1 MPVKWKTCCLHR
13 KTQYVCVYLC
23 IQWHLPVGLLP
34 LTVSTSN
41 AAESR
46 CCPMKAAP
54 WSPWLE
60 MTSCKSSQQHQHSSK
75 PSKPI
80 CLARTNNNNKS
91 ICKAQKPFHR
101 DYSKR
106 MQGRA
111 RARTHARTLSLK
123 IFNIMLARHFMTLNP
138 TSSSPHYWI
147 CKRFVLLATHVAA
160 WVYNGCI
167 FFYCSPHPSPTP
179 CVIFSHCYLLP
190 CC

>member
-41 AAESR
+41 AAEST

-80 CLARTNNNNKS
+80 CLARTPGFQHVLS
-91 ICKAQKPFHR
+91 CLPHMLQFECTMTCSVAPSTFRPF
-101 DYSKR
+101 
-106 MQGRA
+106 
-111 RARTHARTLSLK
+111 
-123 IFNIMLARHFMTLNP
+123 
-138 TSSSPHYWI
+138 
-147 CKRFVLLATHVAA
+147 
-160 WVYNGCI
+160 
-167 FFYCSPHPSPTP
+167 
-179 CVIFSHCYLLP
+179 CVIFNHCYNHYLLLRCWRVPSRALLP
-190 CC
+190 SSLLSQWFCEALPAQFEMALSRNPLLDHYYY